1 MWMWM
6 WRGRGMAEMERM
18 RLFEDFGLMINM
30 HIGDE
35 VLDGDEQHLDR
46 HTS

>member
-1 MWMWM
+1 
-6 WRGRGMAEMERM
+6 MERM
-18 RLFEDFGLMINM
+18 RLFEDFGWMINM

-35 VLDGDEQHLDR
+35 LLSGDELHLDR